1 MRHIRAFV
9 EHRPLAGPIVWV
21 LCAQYFLVQVVVA
34 SAWKQLPYSWRDN
47 SISDLAAT
55 SCGQFDDRF
64 VCSPLHGL
72 MNISLILLGL
82 TMAIGSALMYQEFRK
97 ARSGFYLMG
106 VAGIGAILVGF
117 FPENTMYPIHLLGAD
132 LAFVL
137 SNIALIIFGLR
148 LRLPRW
154 SRWYSVGSGTVALV
168 ALFLF
173 LSHMDFFLGLGGME
187 RVVAYPQ
194 TIWLIVSGLYMLKSR
209 NRRAMIKGDEREYTN
224 CRPVC

>member
-1 MRHIRAFV
+1 MRRKQSFV
-9 EHRPLAGPIVWV
+9 VRQPFAGSVAWLLAI
-21 LCAQYFLVQVVVA
+21 QYFVVQVVVA
-34 SAWKQLPYSWRDN
+34 SRWMPPYSWRQN

-55 SCGQFDDRF
+55 SCGQFDDRY

-72 MNISLILLGL
+72 MNVSLILLGL
-82 TMAIGSALMYQEFRK
+82 SMAIGSVLMYQQLR
-97 ARSGFYLMG
+97 RSRVGFSLMA
-106 VAGIGAILVGF
+106 VAGIGAILVGL
-117 FPENTMYPIHLLGAD
+117 FPENTIYPMHLLGAD

-154 SRWYSVGSGTVALV
+154 FRWYSIASGTVALV

-173 LSHMDFFLGLGGME
+173 LSHMDLFLGIGGME

-194 TIWLIVSGLYMLKSR
+194 TIWLIVFALYMLKKRDQLTAKRS
-209 NRRAMIKGDEREYTN
+209 
-224 CRPVC
+224 